1 HMPGHKGKP
10 LLGPEA
16 LDITEIRGADALYE
30 ASGIIRES
38 ERNASALF
46 GTEDTFYSTE
56 GSSQVIQAMLYLA
69 GLYARKKAGTDSGI
83 TSEISAKKTS
93 GITSEITAEKT
104 AGADPG
110 RMTGKADSE
119 KRIRILASRNV
130 HKAFLYACALLDYDI
145 IWLPGDIRESYL
157 SIRTSKEQLEE
168 KLEELAEEECLPDAV
183 FVTSPNY
190 LGNLA
195 DIRGFSEVL
204 EAFDIPLLVDDAHGA
219 YLHFL
224 EEPAHPMDLG
234 ADLCCDSAHKT
245 LTALTGCAYLH
256 IGRKPEGSGKSDR
269 AAFFAANAKNAL
281 ALFGSTSP
289 SYLLLES
296 LDLTNKVLS
305 EKYREDLAAFIR
317 KTERLKQTLTEKG
330 FRLIGEEPLKITLDA
345 GAYGYRGNE
354 LADILRA
361 EHIECEHADRD
372 VIVFMLT
379 PGNTDDELEKLKKA
393 LMNICRREEIRPEKE
408 LFRLPPCRQEMS
420 VRDAVMR
427 PHRVVEADLS
437 EGLIAGAPLVSCPP
451 AVPIV
456 ISGERITK
464 AHIAMFRY
472 YGIDQV
478 EVMEE

>member
-1 HMPGHKGKP
+1 MNTPIVDFVRSYIDSSPVRLHMPGHKGKP
-10 LLGPEA
+10 FLGPEA

-56 GSSQVIQAMLYLA
+56 GSSQVIRAMLYLA
-69 GLYARKKAGTDSGI
+69 GLYARKKAGADSGRM
-83 TSEISAKKTS
+83 SGKT
-93 GITSEITAEKT
+93 
-104 AGADPG
+104 DP
-110 RMTGKADSE
+110 E

-183 FVTSPNY
+183 FVTSPDY

-204 EAFDIPLLVDDAHGA
+204 KAWDIPLLADNAHGA

-256 IGRKPEGSGKSDR
+256 IGRKPEGAGKPER
-269 AAFFAANAKNAL
+269 AAFFADNAKNAL

-305 EKYREDLAAFIR
+305 EGYREDLAAFVR
-317 KTERLKQTLTEKG
+317 KTERLKQTLIQKG

-345 GAYGYRGNE
+345 GAYGYRGDE
-354 LADILRA
+354 LADILRTD
-361 EHIECEHADRD
+361 HIECEHADRD

-379 PGNTDDELEKLKKA
+379 PGNTDDELERLEKV
-393 LMNICRREEIRPEKE
+393 LMNICRREEIRTEKE
-408 LFRLPPCRQEMS
+408 LFRLPPCSQAMS

-427 PHRVVEADLS
+427 PHRIVDAGFS

-464 AHIAMFRY
+464 AHIAMFQY
-472 YGIDQV
+472 YGIGRV
-478 EVMEE
+478 EVIDE

>member
-1 HMPGHKGKP
+1 
-10 LLGPEA
+10 
-16 LDITEIRGADALYE
+16 
-30 ASGIIRES
+30 
-38 ERNASALF
+38 SALF

-56 GSSQVIQAMLYLA
+56 GSSQVIRAMLYLA
-69 GLYARKKAGTDSGI
+69 GLYARTKTGKTAGKMSGI
-83 TSEISAKKTS
+83 TSEISAGETA
-93 GITSEITAEKT
+93 GITSEETAEKT
-104 AGADPG
+104 AGADSR
-110 RMTGKADSE
+110 RMTGKTNPE
-119 KRIRILASRNV
+119 RRIRILASRNV

-157 SIRTSKEQLEE
+157 SIRTSKAQLEE
-168 KLEELAEEECLPDAV
+168 KLEELTEEECLPDAV
-183 FVTSPNY
+183 FVTSPDY

-195 DIRGFSEVL
+195 DIRGFSGVL
-204 EAFDIPLLVDDAHGA
+204 KTWDIPLLVDNAHGA

-256 IGRKPEGSGKSDR
+256 IGRKPEGAGKSER

-305 EKYREDLAAFIR
+305 ERYRESLAAFVR

-330 FRLIGEEPLKITLDA
+330 FRLIGEEPLKIALDA
-345 GAYGYRGNE
+345 GAYGYRGDE
-354 LADILRA
+354 LADILRTD
-361 EHIECEHADRD
+361 HIECEHADRD
-372 VIVFMLT
+372 VTVFMLT
-379 PGNTDDELEKLKKA
+379 PGNTDEELERLEKV

-408 LFRLPPCRQEMS
+408 LFRLPPCRQAIS

-427 PHRVVEADLS
+427 PHRIVDAGFS

-464 AHIAMFRY
+464 AHIAMFQY
-472 YGIDQV
+472 YGICRV
-478 EVMEE
+478 EVIDE